1 MLLVAIVAFDD
12 AVSLVYYVEDGEH
25 GLVVADAYR
34 IVAFHDTPQFVRSFY
49 GLLFYNFVVLDDV
62 EHGIRSQ
69 Y

>member
-34 IVAFHDTPQFVRSFY
+34 IVAFYDTPQFVRSFY
-49 GLLFYNFVVLDDV
+49 GLF
-62 EHGIRSQ
+62 STTS
-69 Y
+69 

>member
-34 IVAFHDTPQFVRSFY
+34 IVAFHATPQFVRSFY
-49 GLLFYNFVVLDDV
+49 GLLFYILVVLDDV
-62 EHGIRSQ
+62 EQGIWSQ